1 MDNDNILY
9 EISEN
14 IVEIKTKLE
23 NVIENTDL
31 KMKLLEEKL
40 NESNK
45 RGQNLENAMSWLW
58 KTSLGGII
66 GALISIYFEFK

>member
-9 EISEN
+9 EIREN

-45 RGQNLENAMSWLW
+45 RVQNLENAMSWLW